1 MAFIYNEKQLSDIS
15 TKFHIYGEIQHA
27 EACKIGHINETYTAT
42 YGQGGNLVRY
52 IHQKINGNVFK
63 RPVQVME
70 NVDRV
75 TRHIRSKLVAN
86 GEKNVTRKVLIIV
99 PARDGK
105 CYFKD
110 PEGNFWRTFVFI
122 ENIRTYESVNSSMQ
136 AFEAGKAFGKFV
148 SHLSDMEGPRLH
160 ETIPNFHNVRMRFD
174 GFIKALQKD
183 RFNRATNAAEEI
195 KFFTE
200 HEAIVRKLEKALSSG
215 GLPER
220 ITHNDTKFNNVLLDA
235 ETDKEQCVVDLDT
248 VMPGNILYDFGD
260 MVRTTTSPTM
270 EDELDLTKVKLRLP
284 LFKALARGY
293 LKSTKDILTKKEKKL
308 IAFSG
313 KMMTFTIGLRFLTDY
328 LSGDTYF
335 RVHRPR
341 HNLDRTR
348 TQIKLIQSIEKQ
360 EDKMQAYVD
369 SL

>member
-1 MAFIYNEKQLSDIS
+1 MAFVYNEEQLRDIS
-15 TKFHIYGEIQHA
+15 TRFHIYGEILHA

-42 YGQGGNLVRY
+42 YGQGGNQVRY

-63 RPVQVME
+63 KPTQVME

-75 TRHIRSKLVAN
+75 TRHIRNKLVAS
-86 GEKNVTRKVLIIV
+86 GEQNVTRKVLIII

-105 CYFKD
+105 CFHKD
-110 PEGNFWRTFVFI
+110 SEGHYWRTFVFI
-122 ENIRTYESVNSSMQ
+122 ENIRTYESVGSTKQ
-136 AFEAGKAFGKFV
+136 ALEAGKAFGKFV
-148 SHLSDMEGPRLH
+148 SLLSDMKGPRLH
-160 ETIPNFHNVRMRFD
+160 ETIPNFHNVGNRFD
-174 GFIKALQKD
+174 AFVNALEND
-183 RFNRATNAAEEI
+183 RFNRAKNATKEI
-195 KFFTE
+195 KFYLE
-200 HEAIVRKLEKALSSG
+200 HESIVKKLNKALRSG
-215 GLPER
+215 DLPER
-220 ITHNDTKFNNVLLDA
+220 ITHNDTKFNNVLLDT
-235 ETDKEQCVVDLDT
+235 ESDEEQCVVDLDT

-270 EDELDLTKVKLRLP
+270 EDEQDLSKVKMQLP
-284 LFKALARGY
+284 LFKALAKGY
-293 LKSTKDILTKKEKKL
+293 LGATKEILTKKEKKL

-335 RVHRPR
+335 RVHRPQ

-348 TQIKLIQSIEKQ
+348 TQVKLIQSIERQ
-360 EDKMQAYVD
+360 EEKMQTYVD

>member
-1 MAFIYNEKQLSDIS
+1 MVKYFMQR
-15 TKFHIYGEIQHA
+15 HA
-27 EACKIGHINETYTAT
+27 KLAILMKHTQPLTVRAAT
-42 YGQGGNLVRY
+42 QVRY
-52 IHQKINGNVFK
+52 IHQKINGHVFK
-63 RPVQVME
+63 KPIQVME

-75 TRHIRSKLVAN
+75 TRHIRKKLVAN
-86 GEKNVTRKVLIIV
+86 GEKNVTRKVLVIV

-105 CYFKD
+105 CYYKD
-110 PEGNFWRTFVFI
+110 PEGHFWRTFVFI
-122 ENIRTYESVNSSMQ
+122 ENIRTYESVSSTKQ
-136 AFEAGKAFGKFV
+136 ALEAGKAFGKFV
-148 SHLSDMEGPRLH
+148 SYLSDMKGPRLH
-160 ETIPNFHNVRMRFD
+160 ETIPNFHNVKMRFD
-174 GFIKALQKD
+174 NFVNALQKD
-183 RFNRATNAAEEI
+183 HVNRAKNAAKEI
-195 KFFTE
+195 KFYLD
-200 HEAIVRKLEKALSSG
+200 HEPIVKKLEKALKSG
-215 GLPER
+215 DLPER
-220 ITHNDTKFNNVLLDA
+220 ITHNDTKFNNVLLDTN
-235 ETDKEQCVVDLDT
+235 TDEEQCVVDLDT

-270 EDELDLTKVKLRLP
+270 EDEQDLSKVKMRLP

-293 LKSTKDILTKKEKKL
+293 LGATKDILTQKEKKL

-335 RVHRPR
+335 RVHRPQ

-348 TQIKLIQSIEKQ
+348 TQVKLIQSIERQ

>member
-1 MAFIYNEKQLSDIS
+1 MAFVYKEEQLRDVS
-15 TKFHIYGEIQHA
+15 TRFHIYGEILHA

-42 YGQGGNLVRY
+42 YGQGGNQVRY

-63 RPVQVME
+63 KPIQVME

-75 TRHIRSKLVAN
+75 TQHIRRKLVDN
-86 GEKNVTRKVLIIV
+86 GVKNVTRKVLVIV

-105 CYFKD
+105 CYYKD
-110 PEGNFWRTFVFI
+110 PEGHFWRTFVFI
-122 ENIRTYESVNSSMQ
+122 ENIRTYESVSSVKQ
-136 AFEAGKAFGKFV
+136 ALEAGKAFGKFV
-148 SHLSDMEGPRLH
+148 SLLSDMKGPRLH
-160 ETIPNFHNVRMRFD
+160 ETIPDFHNVRKRFHN
-174 GFIKALQKD
+174 FVKSLEED
-183 RFNRATNAAEEI
+183 RFNRSKNAIKEI
-195 KFFTE
+195 KFYLD
-200 HEAIVRKLEKALSSG
+200 HEPIVKKLEKALQSG
-215 GLPER
+215 DLPER
-220 ITHNDTKFNNVLLDA
+220 ITHNDTKFNNVLLDT
-235 ETDKEQCVVDLDT
+235 ETDEEQCVVDLDT

-270 EDELDLTKVKLRLP
+270 EDELDLTKVKMRLP

-293 LKSTKDILTKKEKKL
+293 LGATNDILTKKEKKL

-313 KMMTFTIGLRFLTDY
+313 KMMAFTIGLRFLTDY

-335 RVHRPR
+335 RVHRPQ

-348 TQIKLIQSIEKQ
+348 TQAKLTQSIERQ
-360 EDKMQAYVD
+360 EENMQKYVD